1 MYRMI
6 KPKEKKKVYE
16 ALGFVEA
23 LIAIMVVGISSMI
36 LMQIAVNTM
45 HSTIQNEI
53 IDIMTQY
60 AVEGGELAQ
69 DIANR
74 EIMSG
79 EDYFPEIIVGDLT
92 KCFAFDKDDD
102 GTIIFAKESQGVYR
116 TYDLGERN
124 TYKDEAILDEEDEF
138 FRIACFDGRK
148 STETAFVV
156 GKIVVGQ
163 RKSDGQITK
172 GNSVKD
178 YTYLSI
184 VKL

>member
-1 MYRMI
+1 M
-6 KPKEKKKVYE
+6 EKKRNFYE

-23 LIAIMVVGISSMI
+23 LIAIMVVGISSVV

-45 HSTIQNEI
+45 HNTIQNEI

-60 AVEGGELAQ
+60 AVEGGEWAQ

-74 EIMSG
+74 ETVSG

-92 KCFAFDKDDD
+92 KCFAFAQDED
-102 GTIIFAKESQGVYR
+102 GVIGFAKESQSIYR
-116 TYDLGERN
+116 TFEEGVDRP
-124 TYKDEAILDEEDEF
+124 TYKDEAILNEDDEF
-138 FRIACFDGRK
+138 FRVACFDGRK
-148 STETAFVV
+148 SPESSFVV
-156 GKIVVGQ
+156 GKIIVGQ
-163 RKSDGQITK
+163 RSSDGTITK